1 MDNDKRF
8 KCPIKFLKH
17 RKDLDCSND
26 EYYWQDSYCSND
38 EYCQDDCAWCVSIT
52 LGDNSKKN
60 VCAIALS
67 SIASIN
73 PSMKL
78 YDAEERL

>member
-1 MDNDKRF
+1 MGNNKKS

-17 RKDLDCSND
+17 RKDSD
-26 EYYWQDSYCSND
+26 CSND
-38 EYCQDDCAWCVSIT
+38 EYCQDDCAWCVSIA

-67 SIASIN
+67 SITSIN

-78 YDAEERL
+78 YDAKERL